1 MKISFEKTDNV
12 NGLLTITLAKAD
24 YEANVEKALKEFRK
38 KASLPGFRP
47 GQAPMAILRK
57 RFGQE
62 VQAEEL
68 NKMLGT
74 ELYKYIRE
82 EKINFLGEPLASE
95 KQGEVDMKADEQT
108 FVFDIALAPEMD
120 AKISE
125 KDTVEYYNIEVD
137 DALVD
142 KQIQMYASRAGGYQ
156 KVDEYQPKDMV
167 KGTLTEL
174 GKTGKAKR
182 GGIEVEGATMLPDYM
197 KDEEEKAKFSGMKT
211 GDVITFNPAK
221 AYSNSDVELSS
232 LLRIT
237 KEEATAIKGDFQFQ
251 VSEITRYAPHAL
263 DQELFDIALGKDKV
277 KNEEEFR
284 SAIREELAGQFKT
297 DSEFR
302 FIMDLKKY
310 LSDRIG
316 KVEFPETLLKRI
328 MQQNN
333 PDKDAEF
340 IEKNFKPSIEELKWH
355 LIKEQLCDQLEIK
368 VEQPD
373 VLETAK
379 EVTRMQFAQYGMTN
393 VPEDVLN
400 NYANEML
407 KNKQQSEGLV
417 TRTVERKIGVAAKDV
432 VKLAEKTITLD
443 EFNKAFQE
451 A

>member
-1 MKISFEKTDNV
+1 MKISFEKTDKI

-24 YEANVEKALKEFRK
+24 YEANVEKTLKDYRR

-47 GQAPMAILRK
+47 GQAPMSILKK

-82 EKINFLGEPLASE
+82 EKIDILGEPMPSD
-95 KQGEVDMKADEQT
+95 KQGEISLDADEQT

-120 AKISE
+120 AKISN
-125 KDTVEYYNIEVD
+125 KDTIEYYNIEVD
-137 DALVD
+137 DAMVD
-142 KQIQMYASRAGGYQ
+142 NQVKMYASRAGGYQ

-167 KGTLTEL
+167 KGILTEL
-174 GKTGKAKR
+174 GKTGKPKR

-197 KDEEEKAKFSGMKT
+197 KDEDEKAKFNGMKS
-211 GDVITFNPAK
+211 GDVITFNPSK
-221 AYSNSDVELSS
+221 AYNSDVELSS
-232 LLRIT
+232 LLKIT
-237 KEEATAIKGDFQFQ
+237 KEEAAAVTGDFQFQ
-251 VSEITRYAPHAL
+251 VSEITRYEPHAL
-263 DQELFDIALGKDKV
+263 DQELFDMALGKDKV
-277 KNEEEFR
+277 KSEEEFR
-284 SAIREELAGQFKT
+284 AAIRENLSEQFKT

-302 FIMDLKKY
+302 FVIDLKKY
-310 LSDRIG
+310 LVKRIG
-316 KVEFPETLLKRI
+316 NVEFPEAMLKRI
-328 MQQNN
+328 MQKNN

-340 IEKNFKPSIEELKWH
+340 IEKNFQPSIEELKWH

-393 VPEDVLN
+393 IPEDALN

-407 KNKQQSEGLV
+407 KNKQQAEGLV
-417 TRTVERKIGVAAKDV
+417 TRTVERKLGVAAKSV
-432 VKLAEKTITLD
+432 VKISEKTVTLD

>member
-1 MKISFEKTDNV
+1 MKISFEKTDKI

-24 YEANVEKALKEFRK
+24 YEANVEKTLKDYRR

-47 GQAPMAILRK
+47 GQAPMSILKK

-82 EKINFLGEPLASE
+82 EKIDILGEPMPSD
-95 KQGEVDMKADEQT
+95 KQGEISLDADEQT

-120 AKISE
+120 AKISN
-125 KDTVEYYNIEVD
+125 KDTIEYYNIEVD
-137 DALVD
+137 DAMVD
-142 KQIQMYASRAGGYQ
+142 NQVKMYASRAGGYQ

-167 KGTLTEL
+167 KGVLTEL
-174 GKTGKAKR
+174 GKTGKPKR

-197 KDEEEKAKFSGMKT
+197 KDEDEKAKFNGMKA
-211 GDVITFNPAK
+211 GDVITFNPSK
-221 AYSNSDVELSS
+221 AYNSDVELSS
-232 LLRIT
+232 LLKIT
-237 KEEATAIKGDFQFQ
+237 KEEAAAVTGDFQFQ
-251 VSEITRYAPHAL
+251 VSEITRYEPHAL
-263 DQELFDIALGKDKV
+263 DQELFDMALGKDKV
-277 KNEEEFR
+277 KSEEEFR
-284 SAIREELAGQFKT
+284 AAIRENLSEQFKT

-302 FIMDLKKY
+302 FVIDLKKY
-310 LSDRIG
+310 LVKRIG
-316 KVEFPETLLKRI
+316 NVEFPEAMLKRI
-328 MQQNN
+328 MQKNN

-340 IEKNFKPSIEELKWH
+340 IEKNFLPSIEELKWH

-393 VPEDVLN
+393 IPEDALN

-407 KNKQQSEGLV
+407 KNKQQAEGLV
-417 TRTVERKIGVAAKDV
+417 TRTVERKLGVAAKSV
-432 VKLAEKTITLD
+432 VKISEKTVTLD

>member
-1 MKISFEKTDNV
+1 MKISFEKTDKI

-24 YEANVEKALKEFRK
+24 YEANVEKTLKDYRR

-47 GQAPMAILRK
+47 GQAPMSILKK

-82 EKINFLGEPLASE
+82 EKIDILGEPMPSD
-95 KQGEVDMKADEQT
+95 KQGGISLDADEQT

-120 AKISE
+120 AKISN
-125 KDTVEYYNIEVD
+125 KDTIEYYNIEVD
-137 DALVD
+137 DAMVD
-142 KQIQMYASRAGGYQ
+142 NQVKMYASRAGGYQ

-167 KGTLTEL
+167 KGVLTEL
-174 GKTGKAKR
+174 GKTGKPKR

-197 KDEEEKAKFSGMKT
+197 KDEDEKAKFNGMKA
-211 GDVITFNPAK
+211 GDVITFNPSK
-221 AYSNSDVELSS
+221 AYNSDVELSS
-232 LLRIT
+232 LLKIT
-237 KEEATAIKGDFQFQ
+237 KEEAAAVTGDFQFQ
-251 VSEITRYAPHAL
+251 VSEITRYEPHAL
-263 DQELFDIALGKDKV
+263 NQELFDMALGKDKV
-277 KNEEEFR
+277 KSEEEFR
-284 SAIREELAGQFKT
+284 AAIRENLSEQFKT

-302 FIMDLKKY
+302 FVIDLKKY
-310 LSDRIG
+310 LVKRIG
-316 KVEFPETLLKRI
+316 NVEFPEAMLKRI
-328 MQQNN
+328 MQKNN

-340 IEKNFKPSIEELKWH
+340 IEKNFQPSIEELKWH

-393 VPEDVLN
+393 IPEDALN

-407 KNKQQSEGLV
+407 KNKQQAEGLV
-417 TRTVERKIGVAAKDV
+417 TRTVERKLGVAAKSV
-432 VKLAEKTITLD
+432 VKISEKTVTLD

>member
-1 MKISFEKTDNV
+1 MKISFEKTDKI

-24 YEANVEKALKEFRK
+24 YEANVEKTLKDYRR

-47 GQAPMAILRK
+47 GQAPMSILKK

-82 EKINFLGEPLASE
+82 EKIDILGEPMPSD
-95 KQGEVDMKADEQT
+95 KQGEISLNADEQT

-120 AKISE
+120 AKISN
-125 KDTVEYYNIEVD
+125 KDTIEYYNIEVD
-137 DALVD
+137 DAMVD
-142 KQIQMYASRAGGYQ
+142 NQVKMYASRAGGYQ

-167 KGTLTEL
+167 KGVLTEL
-174 GKTGKAKR
+174 GKTGKPKR

-197 KDEEEKAKFSGMKT
+197 KDEDEKAKFNGMKA
-211 GDVITFNPAK
+211 GDVITFNPSK
-221 AYSNSDVELSS
+221 AYNSDVELSS
-232 LLRIT
+232 LLKIT
-237 KEEATAIKGDFQFQ
+237 KEEAAAVTGDFQFQ
-251 VSEITRYAPHAL
+251 VSEITRYEPHAL
-263 DQELFDIALGKDKV
+263 DQELFDMALGKDKV
-277 KNEEEFR
+277 KSEEEFR
-284 SAIREELAGQFKT
+284 AAIRENLSEQFKT

-302 FIMDLKKY
+302 FVIDLKKY
-310 LSDRIG
+310 LVKRIG
-316 KVEFPETLLKRI
+316 NVEFPEAMLKRI
-328 MQQNN
+328 MQKNN

-340 IEKNFKPSIEELKWH
+340 IEKNFQPSIEELKWH

-393 VPEDVLN
+393 IPEDALN

-407 KNKQQSEGLV
+407 KNKQQAEGLV
-417 TRTVERKIGVAAKDV
+417 TRTVERKLGVAAKSV
-432 VKLAEKTITLD
+432 VKISEKTVTLD

>member
-1 MKISFEKTDNV
+1 MKISFEKTDKI

-24 YEANVEKALKEFRK
+24 YEANVEKTLKDYRR

-47 GQAPMAILRK
+47 GQAPMSILKK

-82 EKINFLGEPLASE
+82 EKIDILGEPMPSD
-95 KQGEVDMKADEQT
+95 KQGEISLDADEQT

-120 AKISE
+120 AKISN
-125 KDTVEYYNIEVD
+125 KDTIEYYNIEVD
-137 DALVD
+137 DAMVD
-142 KQIQMYASRAGGYQ
+142 NQVKMYASRAGGYQ

-167 KGTLTEL
+167 KGVLTEL
-174 GKTGKAKR
+174 GKTGKPKR

-197 KDEEEKAKFSGMKT
+197 KDEDEKAKFNGMKA
-211 GDVITFNPAK
+211 GDVITFNPSK
-221 AYSNSDVELSS
+221 AYNSDVELSS
-232 LLRIT
+232 LLKIT
-237 KEEATAIKGDFQFQ
+237 KEEAAAVTGDFQFQ
-251 VSEITRYAPHAL
+251 VSEITRYEPHAL
-263 DQELFDIALGKDKV
+263 DQELFDMALGKDKV
-277 KNEEEFR
+277 KSEEEFR
-284 SAIREELAGQFKT
+284 AAIRENLSEQFKT

-302 FIMDLKKY
+302 FVIDLKKY
-310 LSDRIG
+310 LVKRIG
-316 KVEFPETLLKRI
+316 NVEFPETMLKRI
-328 MQQNN
+328 MQKNN

-340 IEKNFKPSIEELKWH
+340 IEKNFQPSIEELKWH

-393 VPEDVLN
+393 IPEDALN

-407 KNKQQSEGLV
+407 KNKQQAEGLV
-417 TRTVERKIGVAAKDV
+417 TRTVERKLGVAAKSV
-432 VKLAEKTITLD
+432 VKISEKTVTLD

>member
-1 MKISFEKTDNV
+1 MKISFEKTDKV

-24 YEANVEKALKEFRK
+24 YEANVEKTLKEYRK

-47 GQAPMAILRK
+47 GQAPMAILKK

-82 EKINFLGEPLASE
+82 EKINILGEPLASD
-95 KQGEVDMKADEQT
+95 KQGDIDLKADEQT

-120 AKISE
+120 AKISD
-125 KDTVEYYNIEVD
+125 KDSVEYYNIEVD
-137 DALVD
+137 DSLVD
-142 KQIQMYASRAGGYQ
+142 KQVQMYASRAGGYQ
-156 KVDEYQPKDMV
+156 KVEEYQPNDMV

-197 KDEEEKAKFSGMKT
+197 KDEEEKAKFAGMKA

-221 AYSNSDVELSS
+221 AYNSEVELSS
-232 LLRIT
+232 LLKIT
-237 KEEATAIKGDFQFQ
+237 KDEAAAIKSDFQFQ
-251 VSEITRYAPHAL
+251 VSEITRYEPHAL

-284 SAIREELAGQFKT
+284 AAIRKELAEQFKN

-302 FIMDLKKY
+302 FIIDLKKY
-310 LSDRIG
+310 LSERIG
-316 KVEFPETLLKRI
+316 QVEFPETLLKRI

-340 IEKNFKPSIEELKWH
+340 IEKNFQPSIEELKWH

-393 VPEDVLN
+393 VPEDALN

-407 KNKQQSEGLV
+407 KNKQQAEGLV
-417 TRTVERKIGVAAKDV
+417 TRTVERKIGVAAKNV
-432 VKLAEKTITLD
+432 VKLSEKNVTLD

>member
-1 MKISFEKTDNV
+1 MKISFEKTDKI

-24 YEANVEKALKEFRK
+24 YEANVEKTLKDYRR

-47 GQAPMAILRK
+47 GQAPMSILKK

-82 EKINFLGEPLASE
+82 EKIDILGEPMPSD
-95 KQGEVDMKADEQT
+95 KQGEISLDADEQT

-120 AKISE
+120 AKISN
-125 KDTVEYYNIEVD
+125 KDTIEYYNIEVD
-137 DALVD
+137 DAMVD
-142 KQIQMYASRAGGYQ
+142 NQVKMYASRAGGYQ

-167 KGTLTEL
+167 KGILTEL
-174 GKTGKAKR
+174 GKTGKPKR

-197 KDEEEKAKFSGMKT
+197 KDEDEKAKFNGMKA
-211 GDVITFNPAK
+211 GDVITFNPSK
-221 AYSNSDVELSS
+221 AYNSDVELSS
-232 LLRIT
+232 LLKIT
-237 KEEATAIKGDFQFQ
+237 KEEAAAVTGDFQFQ
-251 VSEITRYAPHAL
+251 VSEITRYEPHAL
-263 DQELFDIALGKDKV
+263 DQDLFDMALGKDKV
-277 KNEEEFR
+277 KSEEEFR
-284 SAIREELAGQFKT
+284 AAIRENLSEQFKT

-302 FIMDLKKY
+302 FVIDLKKY
-310 LSDRIG
+310 LVKRIG
-316 KVEFPETLLKRI
+316 NVEFPEAMLKRI
-328 MQQNN
+328 MQKNN

-340 IEKNFKPSIEELKWH
+340 IEKNFQPSIEELKWH

-393 VPEDVLN
+393 IPEDALN

-407 KNKQQSEGLV
+407 KNKQQAEGLV
-417 TRTVERKIGVAAKDV
+417 TRTVERKLGVAAKSV
-432 VKLAEKTITLD
+432 VKISEKTVTLD

>member
-1 MKISFEKTDNV
+1 MKISFEKTDKI

-24 YEANVEKALKEFRK
+24 YEANVEKTLKDYRR

-47 GQAPMAILRK
+47 GQAPMSILKK

-82 EKINFLGEPLASE
+82 EKIDILGEPMPSD
-95 KQGEVDMKADEQT
+95 KQGEISLDADEQT

-120 AKISE
+120 AKISN
-125 KDTVEYYNIEVD
+125 KDTIEYYNIEVD
-137 DALVD
+137 DAMVD
-142 KQIQMYASRAGGYQ
+142 NQVKMYASRAGGYQ

-167 KGTLTEL
+167 KGILTEL
-174 GKTGKAKR
+174 GKTGKPKR

-197 KDEEEKAKFSGMKT
+197 KDEDEKAKFNGMKA
-211 GDVITFNPAK
+211 GDVITFNPSK
-221 AYSNSDVELSS
+221 AYNSDVELSS
-232 LLRIT
+232 LLKIT
-237 KEEATAIKGDFQFQ
+237 KEEAAAVTGDFQFQ
-251 VSEITRYAPHAL
+251 VSEITRYEPHAL
-263 DQELFDIALGKDKV
+263 DQELFDMALGKDKV
-277 KNEEEFR
+277 KSEEEFR
-284 SAIREELAGQFKT
+284 AAIRENLSEQFKK

-302 FIMDLKKY
+302 FVIDLKKY
-310 LSDRIG
+310 LVKRIG
-316 KVEFPETLLKRI
+316 NVEFPEAMLKRI
-328 MQQNN
+328 MQKNN

-340 IEKNFKPSIEELKWH
+340 IEKNFQPSIEELKWH

-393 VPEDVLN
+393 IPEDALN

-407 KNKQQSEGLV
+407 KNKQQAEGLV
-417 TRTVERKIGVAAKDV
+417 TRTVERKLGVAAKSV
-432 VKLAEKTITLD
+432 VKISEKTVTLD

>member
-1 MKISFEKTDNV
+1 MKISFEKTDKI

-24 YEANVEKALKEFRK
+24 YEANVEKTLKDYRR

-47 GQAPMAILRK
+47 GQAPMSILKK

-82 EKINFLGEPLASE
+82 EKIDILGEPMPSD
-95 KQGEVDMKADEQT
+95 KQGEISLDADEQT

-120 AKISE
+120 AKISN
-125 KDTVEYYNIEVD
+125 KDTIEYYNIEVD
-137 DALVD
+137 DAMVD
-142 KQIQMYASRAGGYQ
+142 NQVKMYASRAGGYQ

-167 KGTLTEL
+167 KGILTEL
-174 GKTGKAKR
+174 GKTGKPKR

-197 KDEEEKAKFSGMKT
+197 KDEDEKAKFNGMKA
-211 GDVITFNPAK
+211 GDVITFNPSK
-221 AYSNSDVELSS
+221 AYNSDVELSS
-232 LLRIT
+232 LLKIT
-237 KEEATAIKGDFQFQ
+237 KEEAAAVTGDFQFQ
-251 VSEITRYAPHAL
+251 VSEITRYEPHAL
-263 DQELFDIALGKDKV
+263 DQELFDMALGKDKV
-277 KNEEEFR
+277 KSEEEFR
-284 SAIREELAGQFKT
+284 VAIRENLSEQFKT

-302 FIMDLKKY
+302 FVIDLKKY
-310 LSDRIG
+310 LVKRIG
-316 KVEFPETLLKRI
+316 NVEFPEAMLKRI
-328 MQQNN
+328 MQKNN

-340 IEKNFKPSIEELKWH
+340 IEKNFQPSIEELKWH

-393 VPEDVLN
+393 IPEDALN

-407 KNKQQSEGLV
+407 KNKQQAEGLV
-417 TRTVERKIGVAAKDV
+417 TRTVERKLGVAAKSV
-432 VKLAEKTITLD
+432 VKISEKTVTLD

>member
-1 MKISFEKTDNV
+1 MKISFEKTDKI

-24 YEANVEKALKEFRK
+24 YEANVEKTLKDYRK

-47 GQAPMAILRK
+47 GQAPMSILRK

-68 NKMLGT
+68 NKMLGS

-82 EKINFLGEPLASE
+82 NKIDILGEPMPSD
-95 KQGEVDMKADEQT
+95 KQGEISLEADEQT

-120 AKISE
+120 AKISD
-125 KDTVEYYNIEVD
+125 KDTIEYYNIEVD
-137 DALVD
+137 DAMVD
-142 KQIQMYASRAGGYQ
+142 NQVQMYASRTGGYK
-156 KVDEYQPKDMV
+156 KVEEYQPKDMV
-167 KGTLTEL
+167 KGILTEL
-174 GKTGKAKR
+174 GKTGKPKR

-197 KDEEEKAKFSGMKT
+197 KDEDEKTKFNGMKA
-211 GDVITFNPAK
+211 GDIITFNPSK
-221 AYSNSDVELSS
+221 AYNSDVELSS
-232 LLRIT
+232 LLKIT
-237 KEEATAIKGDFQFQ
+237 KEEAAAVTGDFQFQ
-251 VSEITRYAPHAL
+251 VSEITRYEPHAL
-263 DQELFDIALGKDKV
+263 DQELFDISLGKDKV
-277 KNEEEFR
+277 KSEEEFR
-284 SAIREELAGQFKT
+284 AAIRKTLAEQFKT

-302 FIMDLKKY
+302 FVIDLKKY
-310 LSDRIG
+310 LIKRIG
-316 KVEFPETLLKRI
+316 EVEFPEAMLKRI
-328 MQQNN
+328 MQKNN

-340 IEKNFKPSIEELKWH
+340 IEKNFKPSIDELKWH
-355 LIKEQLCDQLEIK
+355 LIKEQLCDQLNIK

-393 VPEDVLN
+393 IPEDALN

-407 KNKQQSEGLV
+407 KNKQQAEGLV
-417 TRTVERKIGVAAKDV
+417 TRTVERKLGVAAKDV
-432 VKLAEKTITLD
+432 VKISEKTVSLD

>member
-1 MKISFEKTDNV
+1 MKISFEKTDKI

-24 YEANVEKALKEFRK
+24 YEANVEKTLKDYRR

-47 GQAPMAILRK
+47 GQAPMSILKK

-82 EKINFLGEPLASE
+82 EKIDILGEPMPSD
-95 KQGEVDMKADEQT
+95 KQGEISLDADEQT

-120 AKISE
+120 AKISN
-125 KDTVEYYNIEVD
+125 KDTIEYYNIEVD
-137 DALVD
+137 DAMVD
-142 KQIQMYASRAGGYQ
+142 NQVKMYASRAGGYQ

-167 KGTLTEL
+167 KGILTEL
-174 GKTGKAKR
+174 GKTGKPKR

-197 KDEEEKAKFSGMKT
+197 KDEDEKAKFNGMKA
-211 GDVITFNPAK
+211 GDVITFNPSK
-221 AYSNSDVELSS
+221 AYNSDVELSS
-232 LLRIT
+232 LLKIT
-237 KEEATAIKGDFQFQ
+237 KEEAAGVTGDFQFQ
-251 VSEITRYAPHAL
+251 VSEITRYEPHAL
-263 DQELFDIALGKDKV
+263 DQELFDMALGKDKV
-277 KNEEEFR
+277 KSEDEFR
-284 SAIREELAGQFKT
+284 AAIRENLSEQFKT

-302 FIMDLKKY
+302 FVIDLKKY
-310 LSDRIG
+310 LVKRIG
-316 KVEFPETLLKRI
+316 NVEFPEAMLKRI
-328 MQQNN
+328 MQKNN

-340 IEKNFKPSIEELKWH
+340 IEKNFQPSIEELKWH

-393 VPEDVLN
+393 IPEDALN

-407 KNKQQSEGLV
+407 KNKQQAEGLV
-417 TRTVERKIGVAAKDV
+417 TRTVERKLGVAAKSV
-432 VKLAEKTITLD
+432 VKISEKTVTLD

>member
-1 MKISFEKTDNV
+1 MKISFEKTDKI

-24 YEANVEKALKEFRK
+24 YEANVEKTLKDYRR

-47 GQAPMAILRK
+47 GQAPMSILKK

-82 EKINFLGEPLASE
+82 EKIDILGEPMPSD
-95 KQGEVDMKADEQT
+95 KQGEISLDADEQT

-120 AKISE
+120 AKISN
-125 KDTVEYYNIEVD
+125 KDTIEYYNIEVD
-137 DALVD
+137 DAMVD
-142 KQIQMYASRAGGYQ
+142 NQVKMYASRAGGYQ

-167 KGTLTEL
+167 KGILTEL
-174 GKTGKAKR
+174 GKTGKPKR

-197 KDEEEKAKFSGMKT
+197 KDEDEKAKFNGMKA
-211 GDVITFNPAK
+211 GDVITFNPSK
-221 AYSNSDVELSS
+221 AYNSDVELSS
-232 LLRIT
+232 LLKIT
-237 KEEATAIKGDFQFQ
+237 KEEAAAVTGDFQFQ
-251 VSEITRYAPHAL
+251 VSEITRYEPHAL
-263 DQELFDIALGKDKV
+263 DQELFDMALGKDKV
-277 KNEEEFR
+277 KSEEEFR
-284 SAIREELAGQFKT
+284 AAIRENLSEQFKT

-302 FIMDLKKY
+302 FVIDLKKY
-310 LSDRIG
+310 LVKRIG
-316 KVEFPETLLKRI
+316 NVEFPEAMLKRI
-328 MQQNN
+328 MQKNN

-340 IEKNFKPSIEELKWH
+340 IEKNFQPSIEELKWH
-355 LIKEQLCDQLEIK
+355 LIKERLCDQLEIK

-393 VPEDVLN
+393 IPEDALN

-407 KNKQQSEGLV
+407 KNKQQAEGLV
-417 TRTVERKIGVAAKDV
+417 TRTVERKLGVAAKSV
-432 VKLAEKTITLD
+432 VKISEKTVTLD

>member
-1 MKISFEKTDNV
+1 MKISFEKTDKI

-24 YEANVEKALKEFRK
+24 YEANVEKTLKDYRR

-47 GQAPMAILRK
+47 GQAPMSILKK

-82 EKINFLGEPLASE
+82 EKIDILGEPMPSD
-95 KQGEVDMKADEQT
+95 KQGEISLDADEQT

-120 AKISE
+120 AKISN
-125 KDTVEYYNIEVD
+125 KDTIEYYNIEVD
-137 DALVD
+137 DAMVD
-142 KQIQMYASRAGGYQ
+142 NQVKMYASRAGGYQ

-167 KGTLTEL
+167 KGILTEL
-174 GKTGKAKR
+174 GKTGKPKR

-197 KDEEEKAKFSGMKT
+197 KDEDEKAKFNGMKA
-211 GDVITFNPAK
+211 GDVITFNPSK
-221 AYSNSDVELSS
+221 AYNSDVELSS
-232 LLRIT
+232 LLKIT
-237 KEEATAIKGDFQFQ
+237 KEEAAAVTGDFQFQ
-251 VSEITRYAPHAL
+251 VSEITRYEPHAL
-263 DQELFDIALGKDKV
+263 DQELFDMALGKDKV
-277 KNEEEFR
+277 KSEEEFR
-284 SAIREELAGQFKT
+284 AAIRENLSEQFKT

-302 FIMDLKKY
+302 FVIDLKKY
-310 LSDRIG
+310 LVKRIG
-316 KVEFPETLLKRI
+316 NVEFPEAMLKRI
-328 MQQNN
+328 MQKNN
-333 PDKDAEF
+333 PDKDAKF
-340 IEKNFKPSIEELKWH
+340 IEKNFQPSIEELKWH

-393 VPEDVLN
+393 IPEDALN

-407 KNKQQSEGLV
+407 KNKQQAEGLV
-417 TRTVERKIGVAAKDV
+417 TRTVERKLGVAAKSV
-432 VKLAEKTITLD
+432 VKISEKTVTLD

>member
-1 MKISFEKTDNV
+1 MKISFEKTDKI

-24 YEANVEKALKEFRK
+24 YEANVEKTLKDYRR

-47 GQAPMAILRK
+47 GQAPMSILKK

-82 EKINFLGEPLASE
+82 EKIDILGEPMPSD
-95 KQGEVDMKADEQT
+95 KQGEISLDADEQT

-120 AKISE
+120 AKISN
-125 KDTVEYYNIEVD
+125 KDTIEYYNIEVD
-137 DALVD
+137 DAMVD
-142 KQIQMYASRAGGYQ
+142 NQEKMYASRAGGYQ

-167 KGTLTEL
+167 KGILTEL
-174 GKTGKAKR
+174 GKTGKPKR

-197 KDEEEKAKFSGMKT
+197 KDEDEKAKFNGMKA
-211 GDVITFNPAK
+211 GDVITFNPSK
-221 AYSNSDVELSS
+221 AYNSDVELSS
-232 LLRIT
+232 LLKIT
-237 KEEATAIKGDFQFQ
+237 KEEAAAVTGDFQFQ
-251 VSEITRYAPHAL
+251 VSEITRYEPHAL
-263 DQELFDIALGKDKV
+263 DQELFDMALGKDKV
-277 KNEEEFR
+277 KSEEEFR
-284 SAIREELAGQFKT
+284 AAIRENLSEQFKT

-302 FIMDLKKY
+302 FVIDLKKY
-310 LSDRIG
+310 LVKRIG
-316 KVEFPETLLKRI
+316 NVEFPEAMLKRI
-328 MQQNN
+328 MQKNN

-340 IEKNFKPSIEELKWH
+340 IEKNFQPSIEELKWH
-355 LIKEQLCDQLEIK
+355 LIKERLCDQLEIK

-393 VPEDVLN
+393 IPEDALN

-407 KNKQQSEGLV
+407 KNKQQAEGLV
-417 TRTVERKIGVAAKDV
+417 TRTVERKLGVAAKSV
-432 VKLAEKTITLD
+432 VKISEKTVTLD

>member
-1 MKISFEKTDNV
+1 MKISFEKTDKI

-24 YEANVEKALKEFRK
+24 YEANVEKTLKDYRR

-47 GQAPMAILRK
+47 GQALMSILKK

-82 EKINFLGEPLASE
+82 EKIDILGEPMPSD
-95 KQGEVDMKADEQT
+95 KQGEISLDADEQT

-120 AKISE
+120 AKISN
-125 KDTVEYYNIEVD
+125 KDTIEYYNIEVD
-137 DALVD
+137 DAMVD
-142 KQIQMYASRAGGYQ
+142 NQVKMYASRAGGYQ

-167 KGTLTEL
+167 KGVLTEL
-174 GKTGKAKR
+174 GKTGKPKR

-197 KDEEEKAKFSGMKT
+197 KDEDEKAKFNGMKA
-211 GDVITFNPAK
+211 GDVITFNPSK
-221 AYSNSDVELSS
+221 AYNSDVELSS
-232 LLRIT
+232 LLKIT
-237 KEEATAIKGDFQFQ
+237 KEEAAAVTGDFQFQ
-251 VSEITRYAPHAL
+251 VSEITRYEPHAL
-263 DQELFDIALGKDKV
+263 DQELFDMALGKDKV
-277 KNEEEFR
+277 KSEEEFR
-284 SAIREELAGQFKT
+284 AAIRENLSEQFKT

-302 FIMDLKKY
+302 FVIDLKKY
-310 LSDRIG
+310 LVKRIG
-316 KVEFPETLLKRI
+316 NVEFPEAMLKRI
-328 MQQNN
+328 MQKNN

-340 IEKNFKPSIEELKWH
+340 IEKNFQPSIEELKWH

-393 VPEDVLN
+393 IPEDALN

-407 KNKQQSEGLV
+407 KNKQQAEGLV
-417 TRTVERKIGVAAKDV
+417 TRTVERKLGVAAKSV
-432 VKLAEKTITLD
+432 VKISEKTVTLD

>member
-1 MKISFEKTDNV
+1 MKISFEKTDKI

-24 YEANVEKALKEFRK
+24 YEANVEKTLKDYRR

-47 GQAPMAILRK
+47 GQAPMSILKK

-82 EKINFLGEPLASE
+82 EKIDILGEPMPSD
-95 KQGEVDMKADEQT
+95 KQGEISLDADEQT

-120 AKISE
+120 AKISN
-125 KDTVEYYNIEVD
+125 KDTIEYYNIEVD
-137 DALVD
+137 DAMVD
-142 KQIQMYASRAGGYQ
+142 NQVKMYASRAGGYQ

-167 KGTLTEL
+167 KGVLTEL
-174 GKTGKAKR
+174 GKTGKPKR

-197 KDEEEKAKFSGMKT
+197 KDEDEKAKFNGMKA
-211 GDVITFNPAK
+211 GDVITFNPSK
-221 AYSNSDVELSS
+221 AYNSDVELSS
-232 LLRIT
+232 LLKIT
-237 KEEATAIKGDFQFQ
+237 KEEAAAVTGDFQFQ
-251 VSEITRYAPHAL
+251 VSEITRYEPHAL
-263 DQELFDIALGKDKV
+263 DQELFDMALGKDKV
-277 KNEEEFR
+277 KSEEEFR
-284 SAIREELAGQFKT
+284 AAIRENLSEQFKT

-302 FIMDLKKY
+302 FVIDLKKY
-310 LSDRIG
+310 LVKRIG
-316 KVEFPETLLKRI
+316 NVEFPEAMLKRI
-328 MQQNN
+328 MQKNN

-340 IEKNFKPSIEELKWH
+340 IEKNFQPSIEELKWH

-393 VPEDVLN
+393 IPEDALN

-407 KNKQQSEGLV
+407 KNKQQAEGLV
-417 TRTVERKIGVAAKDV
+417 TRTVERKLGVAAKSV
-432 VKLAEKTITLD
+432 VKISEKTVTLD

>member
-1 MKISFEKTDNV
+1 MKISFEKTDKI

-24 YEANVEKALKEFRK
+24 YEANVEKTLKDYRR

-47 GQAPMAILRK
+47 GQAPMSILKK

-82 EKINFLGEPLASE
+82 EKIDILGEPMPSD
-95 KQGEVDMKADEQT
+95 KQGEISLDADEQT

-120 AKISE
+120 AKINN
-125 KDTVEYYNIEVD
+125 KDTIEYYNIEVD
-137 DALVD
+137 DAMVD
-142 KQIQMYASRAGGYQ
+142 NQVKMYASRAGGYQ

-167 KGTLTEL
+167 KGILTEL
-174 GKTGKAKR
+174 GKTGKPKR

-197 KDEEEKAKFSGMKT
+197 KDEDEKAKFNGMKA
-211 GDVITFNPAK
+211 GDVITFNPSK
-221 AYSNSDVELSS
+221 AYNSDVELSS
-232 LLRIT
+232 LLKIT
-237 KEEATAIKGDFQFQ
+237 KEEAAAVTGDFQFQ
-251 VSEITRYAPHAL
+251 VSEITRYEPHAL
-263 DQELFDIALGKDKV
+263 DQELFDMALGKDKV
-277 KNEEEFR
+277 KSEEEFR
-284 SAIREELAGQFKT
+284 AAIRENLSEQFKT

-302 FIMDLKKY
+302 FVIDLKKY
-310 LSDRIG
+310 LVKRIG
-316 KVEFPETLLKRI
+316 NVEFPEAMLKRI
-328 MQQNN
+328 MQKNN

-340 IEKNFKPSIEELKWH
+340 IEKNFQPSIEELKWH

-393 VPEDVLN
+393 IPEDALN

-407 KNKQQSEGLV
+407 KNKQQAEGLV
-417 TRTVERKIGVAAKDV
+417 TRTVERKLGVAAKSV
-432 VKLAEKTITLD
+432 VKISEKTVTLD

>member
-1 MKISFEKTDNV
+1 MKISFEKTDKI

-24 YEANVEKALKEFRK
+24 YEANVEKTLKDYRR

-47 GQAPMAILRK
+47 GQAPMSILKK

-82 EKINFLGEPLASE
+82 EKLDILGEPMPSD
-95 KQGEVDMKADEQT
+95 KQGEISLDADEQT

-120 AKISE
+120 AKISN
-125 KDTVEYYNIEVD
+125 KDTIEYYNIEVD
-137 DALVD
+137 DAMVD
-142 KQIQMYASRAGGYQ
+142 NQVKMYASRAGGYQ

-167 KGTLTEL
+167 KGILTEL
-174 GKTGKAKR
+174 GKTGKPKR

-197 KDEEEKAKFSGMKT
+197 KDEDEKAKFNGMKA
-211 GDVITFNPAK
+211 GDVITFNPSK
-221 AYSNSDVELSS
+221 AYNSDVELSS
-232 LLRIT
+232 LLKIT
-237 KEEATAIKGDFQFQ
+237 KEEAAAVTGDFQFQ
-251 VSEITRYAPHAL
+251 VSEITRYEPHAL
-263 DQELFDIALGKDKV
+263 DQELFDMALGKDKV
-277 KNEEEFR
+277 KSEEEFR
-284 SAIREELAGQFKT
+284 VAIRENLSEQFKT

-302 FIMDLKKY
+302 FVIDLKKY
-310 LSDRIG
+310 LVKRIG
-316 KVEFPETLLKRI
+316 KVEFPEAMLKRI
-328 MQQNN
+328 MQKNN

-340 IEKNFKPSIEELKWH
+340 IEKNFQPSIEELKWH

-393 VPEDVLN
+393 IPEDALN

-407 KNKQQSEGLV
+407 KNKQQAEGLV
-417 TRTVERKIGVAAKDV
+417 TRTVERKLGVAAKSV
-432 VKLAEKTITLD
+432 VKISEKTVTLD

>member
-1 MKISFEKTDNV
+1 MKISFEKTDKI

-24 YEANVEKALKEFRK
+24 YEANVEKTLKDYRR

-47 GQAPMAILRK
+47 GQAPMSILKK

-82 EKINFLGEPLASE
+82 EKIDILGEPMPSD
-95 KQGEVDMKADEQT
+95 KQGEISLDADEQT

-120 AKISE
+120 AKISN
-125 KDTVEYYNIEVD
+125 KDTIEYYNIEVD
-137 DALVD
+137 DAMVD
-142 KQIQMYASRAGGYQ
+142 NQVKMYASRAGGYQ

-167 KGTLTEL
+167 KGILTEL
-174 GKTGKAKR
+174 GKTGKPKR

-197 KDEEEKAKFSGMKT
+197 KDEDEKAKFNGMKA
-211 GDVITFNPAK
+211 GDVITFNPSK
-221 AYSNSDVELSS
+221 AYNSDVELSS
-232 LLRIT
+232 LLKIT
-237 KEEATAIKGDFQFQ
+237 KEEAAAVTGDFQFQ
-251 VSEITRYAPHAL
+251 VSEITRYEPHAL
-263 DQELFDIALGKDKV
+263 DQELFDMALGKDKV
-277 KNEEEFR
+277 KSEEEFR
-284 SAIREELAGQFKT
+284 AAIRENLSEQFKT

-302 FIMDLKKY
+302 FVIDLKKY
-310 LSDRIG
+310 LVKRIG
-316 KVEFPETLLKRI
+316 NVEFPEAMLKRI
-328 MQQNN
+328 MQKNN

-340 IEKNFKPSIEELKWH
+340 IEKNFQPSIEELKWH

-368 VEQPD
+368 VDQPD

-393 VPEDVLN
+393 IPEDALN

-407 KNKQQSEGLV
+407 KNKQQAEGLV
-417 TRTVERKIGVAAKDV
+417 TRTVERKLGVAAKSV
-432 VKLAEKTITLD
+432 VKISEKTVTLD

>member
-1 MKISFEKTDNV
+1 MKISFEKTDKI

-24 YEANVEKALKEFRK
+24 YEANVEKTLKDYRK

-47 GQAPMAILRK
+47 GQAPMSILKK

-68 NKMLGT
+68 NKMLGS

-82 EKINFLGEPLASE
+82 NKIDILGEPMPSD
-95 KQGEVDMKADEQT
+95 KQGEISLEADEQT

-120 AKISE
+120 AKISD
-125 KDTVEYYNIEVD
+125 KDTIEYYNIEVD
-137 DALVD
+137 DTMVD
-142 KQIQMYASRAGGYQ
+142 NQVQMYASRSGGYK

-167 KGTLTEL
+167 KGILTEL
-174 GKTGKAKR
+174 GKTGKPKR

-197 KDEEEKAKFSGMKT
+197 KDEDEKAKFNGMKA
-211 GDVITFNPAK
+211 GDVITFNPSK
-221 AYSNSDVELSS
+221 AYNSDVELSS
-232 LLRIT
+232 LLKIT
-237 KEEATAIKGDFQFQ
+237 KEEAAAVTGDFQFQ
-251 VSEITRYAPHAL
+251 VSEITRYEPHAL
-263 DQELFDIALGKDKV
+263 DQELFDISLGKDKV
-277 KNEEEFR
+277 KSEEEFR
-284 SAIREELAGQFKT
+284 AAIRETLAEQFKT

-302 FIMDLKKY
+302 FVIDLKKY
-310 LSDRIG
+310 LIKRIG
-316 KVEFPETLLKRI
+316 EVEFPEAMLKRI
-328 MQQNN
+328 MQKNN

-340 IEKNFKPSIEELKWH
+340 IEKNFKPSIDELKWH
-355 LIKEQLCDQLEIK
+355 LIKEQLCDQLNIK

-393 VPEDVLN
+393 IPEDALN

-407 KNKQQSEGLV
+407 KNKQQAEGLV
-417 TRTVERKIGVAAKDV
+417 TRTVERKLGVAAKDV
-432 VKLAEKTITLD
+432 VKISEKTVSLD

>member
-1 MKISFEKTDNV
+1 MKISFEKTDKI

-24 YEANVEKALKEFRK
+24 YEANVEKTLKDYRK

-47 GQAPMAILRK
+47 GQAPMSILRK

-82 EKINFLGEPLASE
+82 QKIDILGEPLPSD
-95 KQGEVDMKADEQT
+95 KQGEISLEADEQT

-120 AKISE
+120 AKISD
-125 KDTVEYYNIEVD
+125 KDTVEYYNIKVD
-137 DALVD
+137 DAMVD
-142 KQIQMYASRAGGYQ
+142 NQVQMYASRAGGYQ

-167 KGTLTEL
+167 KGILTEL
-174 GKTGKAKR
+174 GKTGKPKR

-197 KDEEEKAKFSGMKT
+197 KDEDEKAKFNGMKA
-211 GDVITFNPAK
+211 GDVITFNPSK
-221 AYSNSDVELSS
+221 AYNSDVELSS
-232 LLRIT
+232 LLKIT
-237 KEEATAIKGDFQFQ
+237 KDEAAAVTGDFQFQ
-251 VSEITRYAPHAL
+251 VSEITRYQPHAL

-277 KNEEEFR
+277 KSEEEFR
-284 SAIREELAGQFKT
+284 AAIRENLSAQFKT

-302 FIMDLKKY
+302 FVIDLKKY
-310 LSDRIG
+310 LVKRIG
-316 KVEFPETLLKRI
+316 EVEFPEAMLKRI

-340 IEKNFKPSIEELKWH
+340 IEKNFQPSIEELKWH
-355 LIKEQLCDQLEIK
+355 LIKEQLCDQLGIK

-393 VPEDVLN
+393 IPEEALN

-407 KNKQQSEGLV
+407 KNKQQAEGLV
-417 TRTVERKIGVAAKDV
+417 TRTVERKLGVAAKTV
-432 VKLAEKTITLD
+432 VKIAEKTVTLD

>member
-1 MKISFEKTDNV
+1 MKISFEKTDKI

-24 YEANVEKALKEFRK
+24 YEANVEKTLKDYRR

-47 GQAPMAILRK
+47 GQAPMSILKK

-82 EKINFLGEPLASE
+82 EKIDILGEPMPSD
-95 KQGEVDMKADEQT
+95 KQGEISLDADEQT
-108 FVFDIALAPEMD
+108 FMFDIALAPEMD
-120 AKISE
+120 AKISN
-125 KDTVEYYNIEVD
+125 KDTIEYYNIEVD
-137 DALVD
+137 DAMVD
-142 KQIQMYASRAGGYQ
+142 NQVKMYASRAGGYQ

-167 KGTLTEL
+167 KGILTEL
-174 GKTGKAKR
+174 GKTGKPKR

-197 KDEEEKAKFSGMKT
+197 KDEDEKAKFNGMKA
-211 GDVITFNPAK
+211 GDVITFNPSK
-221 AYSNSDVELSS
+221 AYNSDVELSS
-232 LLRIT
+232 LLKIT
-237 KEEATAIKGDFQFQ
+237 KEEAAAVTGDFQFQ
-251 VSEITRYAPHAL
+251 VSEITRYEPHAL
-263 DQELFDIALGKDKV
+263 DQELFDMALGKDKV
-277 KNEEEFR
+277 KSEEEFR
-284 SAIREELAGQFKT
+284 AAIRENLSEQFKT

-302 FIMDLKKY
+302 FVIDLKKY
-310 LSDRIG
+310 LVKRIG
-316 KVEFPETLLKRI
+316 NVEFPEAMLKRI
-328 MQQNN
+328 MQKNN

-340 IEKNFKPSIEELKWH
+340 IEKNFQPSIEELKWH

-393 VPEDVLN
+393 IPEDALN

-407 KNKQQSEGLV
+407 KNKQQAEGLV
-417 TRTVERKIGVAAKDV
+417 TRTVERKLGVAAKSV
-432 VKLAEKTITLD
+432 VKISEKTVTLD

>member
-1 MKISFEKTDNV
+1 MKISFEKTDKI

-24 YEANVEKALKEFRK
+24 YEANVEKTLKDYRR

-47 GQAPMAILRK
+47 GQAPMSILKK

-82 EKINFLGEPLASE
+82 EKIDILGEPMPSD
-95 KQGEVDMKADEQT
+95 KQGEISLDADEQT

-120 AKISE
+120 AKISN
-125 KDTVEYYNIEVD
+125 KDTIEYYNIEVD
-137 DALVD
+137 DAMVD
-142 KQIQMYASRAGGYQ
+142 NQVKMYASRAGGYQ

-167 KGTLTEL
+167 KGILTEL
-174 GKTGKAKR
+174 GKTGKPKR

-197 KDEEEKAKFSGMKT
+197 KDEDEKAKFNGMKA
-211 GDVITFNPAK
+211 GDVITFNPSK
-221 AYSNSDVELSS
+221 AYNSDVELSS
-232 LLRIT
+232 LLKIT
-237 KEEATAIKGDFQFQ
+237 KEEAAAVTGDFQFQ
-251 VSEITRYAPHAL
+251 VSEITRYEPHAL
-263 DQELFDIALGKDKV
+263 DQELFDMALGKDKV
-277 KNEEEFR
+277 KSEEEFR
-284 SAIREELAGQFKT
+284 AAIRENLSEQFKT

-302 FIMDLKKY
+302 FVIDLKKY
-310 LSDRIG
+310 LVKRIG
-316 KVEFPETLLKRI
+316 NVEFPEAMLKRI
-328 MQQNN
+328 MQKNN

-340 IEKNFKPSIEELKWH
+340 IEKNFLPSIEELKWH

-393 VPEDVLN
+393 IPEDALN

-407 KNKQQSEGLV
+407 KNKQQAEGLV
-417 TRTVERKIGVAAKDV
+417 TRTVERKLGVAAKSV
-432 VKLAEKTITLD
+432 VKISEKTVTLD

>member
-1 MKISFEKTDNV
+1 MKISFEKTDKI

-24 YEANVEKALKEFRK
+24 YAANVEKTLKDYRR

-47 GQAPMAILRK
+47 GQAPMSILKK

-82 EKINFLGEPLASE
+82 EKIDILGEPMPSD
-95 KQGEVDMKADEQT
+95 KQGEISLDADEQT

-120 AKISE
+120 AKISN
-125 KDTVEYYNIEVD
+125 KDTIEYYNIEVD
-137 DALVD
+137 DAMVD
-142 KQIQMYASRAGGYQ
+142 NQVKMYASRAGGYQ

-167 KGTLTEL
+167 KGILTEL
-174 GKTGKAKR
+174 GKTGKPKR

-197 KDEEEKAKFSGMKT
+197 KDEDEKAKFNGMKA
-211 GDVITFNPAK
+211 GDVITFNPSK
-221 AYSNSDVELSS
+221 AYNSDVELSS
-232 LLRIT
+232 LLKIT
-237 KEEATAIKGDFQFQ
+237 KEEAAAVTGDFQFQ
-251 VSEITRYAPHAL
+251 VSEITRYEPHAL
-263 DQELFDIALGKDKV
+263 DQELFDMALGKDKV
-277 KNEEEFR
+277 KSEEEFR
-284 SAIREELAGQFKT
+284 AAIRENLSEQFKT

-302 FIMDLKKY
+302 FVIDLKKY
-310 LSDRIG
+310 LVKRIG
-316 KVEFPETLLKRI
+316 NVEFPEAMLKRI
-328 MQQNN
+328 MQKNN

-340 IEKNFKPSIEELKWH
+340 IEKNFQPSIEELKWH

-393 VPEDVLN
+393 IPEDALN

-407 KNKQQSEGLV
+407 KNKQQAEGLV
-417 TRTVERKIGVAAKDV
+417 TRTVERKLGVAAKSV
-432 VKLAEKTITLD
+432 VKISEKTVTLD

>member
-1 MKISFEKTDNV
+1 MKISFEKTDKI

-24 YEANVEKALKEFRK
+24 YEANVEKTLKDYRK

-47 GQAPMAILRK
+47 GQAPMSILRK

-62 VQAEEL
+62 VQAEEM

-82 EKINFLGEPLASE
+82 QKIDILGEPMPSN
-95 KQGEVDMKADEQT
+95 KQGEISLEADEQT

-120 AKISE
+120 AKISG
-125 KDTVEYYNIEVD
+125 KDTVDYYNIKVD
-137 DALVD
+137 DAMVD
-142 KQIQMYASRAGGYQ
+142 NQVQMYASRAGGYQ

-167 KGTLTEL
+167 KGILTEL
-174 GKTGKAKR
+174 GKTGKPKR

-197 KDEEEKAKFSGMKT
+197 KDEDEMAKFNGMKA
-211 GDVITFNPAK
+211 GDVITFNPSK
-221 AYSNSDVELSS
+221 AYNSDVELSS
-232 LLRIT
+232 LLKIT
-237 KEEATAIKGDFQFQ
+237 KDEAAAVTSDFQFQ
-251 VSEITRYAPHAL
+251 VSEITRYQPHAL

-277 KNEEEFR
+277 KSEDEFR
-284 SAIREELAGQFKT
+284 TAIRETLTEQFKT

-302 FIMDLKKY
+302 FVIDLKKY
-310 LSDRIG
+310 LIKRIG
-316 KVEFPETLLKRI
+316 EVQFPEAMLKRI

-340 IEKNFKPSIEELKWH
+340 IEKNFQPSIEELKWH
-355 LIKEQLCDQLEIK
+355 LIKEQLCDQLGIK

-393 VPEDVLN
+393 IPEDALN

-407 KNKQQSEGLV
+407 KNKQQAEGLV
-417 TRTVERKIGVAAKDV
+417 TRTVERKLGVAAKAV
-432 VKLAEKTITLD
+432 VKVVEKTVTLD

>member
-1 MKISFEKTDNV
+1 MKISFEKTDKI

-24 YEANVEKALKEFRK
+24 YEANVEKTLKDYRR

-47 GQAPMAILRK
+47 GQAPMSILKK

-82 EKINFLGEPLASE
+82 EKIDILGEPMPSD
-95 KQGEVDMKADEQT
+95 KQGEISLDADEQT

-120 AKISE
+120 AKISN
-125 KDTVEYYNIEVD
+125 KDTIEYYNIEVD
-137 DALVD
+137 NAMVD
-142 KQIQMYASRAGGYQ
+142 NQVKMYASRAGGYQ

-167 KGTLTEL
+167 KGILTEL
-174 GKTGKAKR
+174 GKTGKPKR

-197 KDEEEKAKFSGMKT
+197 KDEDEKAKFNGMKA
-211 GDVITFNPAK
+211 GDVITFNPSK
-221 AYSNSDVELSS
+221 AYNSDVELSS
-232 LLRIT
+232 LLKIT
-237 KEEATAIKGDFQFQ
+237 KEEAAAVTGDFQFQ
-251 VSEITRYAPHAL
+251 VSEITRYELHAL
-263 DQELFDIALGKDKV
+263 DQELFDMALGKDKV
-277 KNEEEFR
+277 KSEEEFR
-284 SAIREELAGQFKT
+284 AAIRENLSEQFKT

-302 FIMDLKKY
+302 FVIDLKKY
-310 LSDRIG
+310 LVKRIG
-316 KVEFPETLLKRI
+316 NVEFPEAMLKRI
-328 MQQNN
+328 MQKNN

-340 IEKNFKPSIEELKWH
+340 IEKNFQPSIEELKWH

-393 VPEDVLN
+393 IPEDALN

-407 KNKQQSEGLV
+407 KNKQQAEGLV
-417 TRTVERKIGVAAKDV
+417 TRTVERKLGVAAKSV
-432 VKLAEKTITLD
+432 VKISEKTVTLD

>member
-1 MKISFEKTDNV
+1 MKISFEKTDKI

-24 YEANVEKALKEFRK
+24 YEANVEKTLKDYRR

-47 GQAPMAILRK
+47 GQAPMSILKK

-82 EKINFLGEPLASE
+82 EKIDILGEPMPSD
-95 KQGEVDMKADEQT
+95 KQGEISLDADEQT

-120 AKISE
+120 AKISN
-125 KDTVEYYNIEVD
+125 KDTIEYYNIEVD
-137 DALVD
+137 DAMVD
-142 KQIQMYASRAGGYQ
+142 NQVKMYASRAGGYQ

-167 KGTLTEL
+167 KGVLTEL
-174 GKTGKAKR
+174 GKTGKPKR

-197 KDEEEKAKFSGMKT
+197 KDEDEKAKFNGMKA
-211 GDVITFNPAK
+211 GDVITFNPSK
-221 AYSNSDVELSS
+221 AYNSDVELSS
-232 LLRIT
+232 LLKIT
-237 KEEATAIKGDFQFQ
+237 KEEAAAVTGDFQFQ
-251 VSEITRYAPHAL
+251 VSEITRYEPHAL
-263 DQELFDIALGKDKV
+263 DQELFDMALGKDKV
-277 KNEEEFR
+277 KSEEEFR
-284 SAIREELAGQFKT
+284 AAIRENLSEQFKT

-302 FIMDLKKY
+302 FVIDLKKY
-310 LSDRIG
+310 LVKRIG
-316 KVEFPETLLKRI
+316 NVEFPEAMLKRI
-328 MQQNN
+328 MQKNN

-340 IEKNFKPSIEELKWH
+340 IEKNFQPSIEELKWH
-355 LIKEQLCDQLEIK
+355 LIKERLCDQLEIK

-393 VPEDVLN
+393 IPEDALN

-407 KNKQQSEGLV
+407 KNKQQAEGLV
-417 TRTVERKIGVAAKDV
+417 TRTVERKLGVAAKSV
-432 VKLAEKTITLD
+432 VKISEKTVTLD

>member
-1 MKISFEKTDNV
+1 MKISFEKTDKI

-24 YEANVEKALKEFRK
+24 YEANVEKTLKDYRR

-47 GQAPMAILRK
+47 GQAPMSILKK

-82 EKINFLGEPLASE
+82 EKIDILGEPMPSD
-95 KQGEVDMKADEQT
+95 KQGEISLDADEQT

-120 AKISE
+120 AKISN
-125 KDTVEYYNIEVD
+125 KDTIEYYNIEVD
-137 DALVD
+137 DAMVD
-142 KQIQMYASRAGGYQ
+142 NQVKMYASRAGGYQ

-167 KGTLTEL
+167 KGILTEL
-174 GKTGKAKR
+174 GKTGKPKR

-197 KDEEEKAKFSGMKT
+197 KDEDEKAKFNGMKA
-211 GDVITFNPAK
+211 GDVITFNPSK
-221 AYSNSDVELSS
+221 AYNSDVELSS
-232 LLRIT
+232 LLKIT
-237 KEEATAIKGDFQFQ
+237 KEEAAAVTGDFQFQ
-251 VSEITRYAPHAL
+251 VSEITRYEPHAL
-263 DQELFDIALGKDKV
+263 DQELFDMALGKDKV
-277 KNEEEFR
+277 KSEEEFR
-284 SAIREELAGQFKT
+284 AAIRENLSEQFKT

-302 FIMDLKKY
+302 FVIDLKKY
-310 LSDRIG
+310 LVMRIG
-316 KVEFPETLLKRI
+316 NVEFPEAMLKRI
-328 MQQNN
+328 MQKNN

-340 IEKNFKPSIEELKWH
+340 IEKNFQPSIEELKWH

-393 VPEDVLN
+393 IPEDALN

-407 KNKQQSEGLV
+407 KNKQQAEGLV
-417 TRTVERKIGVAAKDV
+417 TRTVERKLGVAAKSV
-432 VKLAEKTITLD
+432 VKISEKTVTLD

>member
-1 MKISFEKTDNV
+1 MKISFEKTDKI

-24 YEANVEKALKEFRK
+24 YEANVEKTLKDYRR

-47 GQAPMAILRK
+47 GQAPMSILKK

-82 EKINFLGEPLASE
+82 EKIDILGEPMPSD
-95 KQGEVDMKADEQT
+95 KQGEISLDADEQT

-120 AKISE
+120 AKISN
-125 KDTVEYYNIEVD
+125 KDTIEYYNIEVD
-137 DALVD
+137 DAMVD
-142 KQIQMYASRAGGYQ
+142 NQVKMYASRAGGYQ

-167 KGTLTEL
+167 KGILTEL
-174 GKTGKAKR
+174 GKTGKPKR

-197 KDEEEKAKFSGMKT
+197 KDEDEKAKFNGMKA
-211 GDVITFNPAK
+211 GDVITFNPSK
-221 AYSNSDVELSS
+221 AYNSDVELSS
-232 LLRIT
+232 LLKIT
-237 KEEATAIKGDFQFQ
+237 KEEAAAVTGDFQFQ
-251 VSEITRYAPHAL
+251 VSEITRYEPHAL
-263 DQELFDIALGKDKV
+263 DQELFDMALGKDKV
-277 KNEEEFR
+277 KSEEEFR
-284 SAIREELAGQFKT
+284 AAIRENLSEQFKT

-302 FIMDLKKY
+302 FVIDLKKY
-310 LSDRIG
+310 LVKRIG
-316 KVEFPETLLKRI
+316 NVEFPETMLKRI
-328 MQQNN
+328 MQKNN

-340 IEKNFKPSIEELKWH
+340 IEKNFQPSIEELKWH

-393 VPEDVLN
+393 IPEDALN

-407 KNKQQSEGLV
+407 KNKQQAEGLV
-417 TRTVERKIGVAAKDV
+417 TRTVERKLGVAAKSV
-432 VKLAEKTITLD
+432 VKISEKTVTLD